1 MSYQGQNRLGGGGGG
16 GALNTLKGDS
26 GGFVGP
32 DGGGNINIIGDGATI
47 DVAGNPGTNTLTISA
62 TGTVALFFT
71 ADDTN
76 VASPVGGNLNI
87 FGSTNINTEAPGSA
101 DTIQVNLN
109 DSILLPATTDANNGV
124 IALGVDLTNDRFI
137 HNFGTVSTFVGNQA
151 GNFTNT
157 GSNNNGF
164 GFKALTSLTSG
175 NSNNAFGRESLVGV
189 TTGAGNSAFG
199 EGTLAQ
205 VTTGGFNL
213 ALGGVAGLNYTT
225 ESSNIV
231 IVNAGTVADANTI
244 RVGTQGSG
252 NNQQDKTYIAG
263 IYNTAFGA
271 TNQIVSIDDQGKLGS
286 SKGTNGQVLIGSTAG
301 SPQWANITS
310 TDLTVTI
317 TNGANTI
324 DLSTAGGAAFTVTT
338 NDATPTALVSHA
350 LGINSAVTMT
360 ATVVAAKSDFS
371 ESLWGEVIWGA
382 RRVGGG
388 AIAVESP
395 SISFGD
401 DHPGLGV
408 PTLTTDVSGNNMRLL
423 VTGVG
428 ATTWN
433 WKAVATFVT
442 LP

>member
-1 MSYQGQNRLGGGGGG
+1 MSFQGQNRLGGGGGG

-76 VASPVGGNLNI
+76 VASPIGGNLNI

-109 DSILLPATTDANNGV
+109 DSILLPATTDQDHGV
-124 IALGVDLTNDRFI
+124 IALGVDLTTDRFI
-137 HNFGTVSTFVGNQA
+137 HNFGTDSTFIGNQS

-157 GSNNNGF
+157 GNLNTGLGKNT
-164 GFKALTSLTSG
+164 LTLLTSG
-175 NSNNAFGRESLVGV
+175 IGNTAIGAVSLSALTTGSFNSAIGTSSLVNV
-189 TTGAGNSAFG
+189 TTGSRN
-199 EGTLAQ
+199 
-205 VTTGGFNL
+205 VCITGG
-213 ALGGVAGLNYTT
+213 GLYTT
-225 ESSNIV
+225 ESDNV
-231 IVNAGTVADANTI
+231 LLGNGGVVADAHTI
-244 RVGTQGSG
+244 RIGRQGTGVF
-252 NNQQDKTYIAG
+252 QQNATYIAG

-286 SKGTNGQVLIGSTAG
+286 SKGNDGQILIGSSAG
-301 SPQWANITS
+301 SPLWANITS
-310 TDLTVTI
+310 TDLTVTV

-324 DLSTAGGAAFTVTT
+324 DLSTSGGAAFTVTT
-338 NDATPTALVSHA
+338 NDATPTALISHTVA
-350 LGINSAVTMT
+350 ANSAVTMN
-360 ATVVAAKSDFS
+360 ATVSAAKSDFS
-371 ESLWGEVIWGA
+371 ESLWGTVVFGA

-388 AIAVESP
+388 AIAVESATT
-395 SISFGD
+395 SFND
-401 DHPGLGV
+401 DSVGAPII
-408 PTLTTDVSGNNMRLL
+408 TADVSGNNLRLM
-423 VTGVG
+423 VTGV
-428 ATTWN
+428 AALTWN

-442 LP
+442 QT